1 MKKMERQNFSGNGR
15 ILRYAFCIKID
26 TMRNVVNK
34 SANWIICFLICLC
47 LAGCARSS
55 ETGENSN
62 TEYILSYAENQPEG
76 HPSTKAARYFADLV
90 EERTE
95 DRIRVEVY
103 PEGKLGDELSA
114 IHQVFYGGI
123 DFARVSLATVAE
135 NGSDAE
141 VLMLPYLYSGREHMW
156 KVLDG
161 QIGTGMLSDFTDQG
175 LAGLA
180 WFDGG
185 ARSFYT
191 VGSPVHEPEDLR
203 GLRIR
208 VQDSELMAELVTA
221 LGAEPV
227 KAVYADVYKLLDLD
241 QADGAENNLPSYAA
255 ENHYRLANYYT
266 LDEHSRIP
274 ELLAVSKETMRRLDE
289 KDREVIRQCASEAS
303 AYQRQLW
310 QKYEKDAMD
319 TVEDAGCQI
328 ISLSQEE
335 KQAFKKETASL
346 WKEYFPGKEALIKE
360 IQDAQ

>member
-1 MKKMERQNFSGNGR
+1 
-15 ILRYAFCIKID
+15 
-26 TMRNVVNK
+26 MRNVVNK

-55 ETGENSN
+55 ETGEKPN
-62 TEYILSYAENQPEG
+62 TEYILSYAENQPDG
-76 HPSTKAARYFADLV
+76 HPSTEAANYFADLV
-90 EERTE
+90 EERTGG
-95 DRIRVEVY
+95 RIRIEVH
-103 PEGKLGDELSA
+103 PDGELGDELSA
-114 IHQVFYGGI
+114 FHQVSYGGI

-161 QIGTGMLSDFTDQG
+161 PIGLRMLSDFTNQG
-175 LAGLA
+175 IEGLA

-191 VGSPVHEPEDLR
+191 VDSPVHGPEDLR

-208 VQDSELMAELVTA
+208 VQDSELMAELVAA

-227 KAVYADVYKLLDLD
+227 KAVYADVYKMLDLN

-255 ENHYRLANYYT
+255 ENHYKLAKYYT

-274 ELLAVSKETMRRLDE
+274 ELLAVSKETMKRLDE
-289 KDREVIRQCASEAS
+289 KDREVVRQCASEAS

-310 QKYEKDAMD
+310 QEYEKDALD
-319 TVEDAGCQI
+319 TVKNAGCQI
-328 ISLSQEE
+328 IPLSQEE

>member
-55 ETGENSN
+55 ETGENFN

-95 DRIRVEVY
+95 DRIRVEV
-103 PEGKLGDELSA
+103 
-114 IHQVFYGGI
+114 
-123 DFARVSLATVAE
+123 
-135 NGSDAE
+135 
-141 VLMLPYLYSGREHMW
+141 
-156 KVLDG
+156 
-161 QIGTGMLSDFTDQG
+161 
-175 LAGLA
+175 
-180 WFDGG
+180 
-185 ARSFYT
+185 
-191 VGSPVHEPEDLR
+191 VHEPEDLR

-227 KAVYADVYKLLDLD
+227 KAVYADVYRLLDLD

-274 ELLAVSKETMRRLDE
+274 ELLMVSEETMKHLDE

-335 KQAFKKETASL
+335 KQAFKKETTSL
-346 WKEYFPGKEALIKE
+346 WKEYFPGKEALIKK

>member
-1 MKKMERQNFSGNGR
+1 MKRQNFSGNGR
-15 ILRYAFCIKID
+15 ILRYDFCINID

-55 ETGENSN
+55 EAGEDPN

-76 HPSTKAARYFADLV
+76 HPSTQAANYFAKLV
-90 EERTE
+90 EERTNG
-95 DRIRVEVY
+95 RIRVEVY
-103 PEGKLGDELSA
+103 PDGELGDELSA
-114 IHQVFYGGI
+114 FHQVSYGGI

-135 NGSDAE
+135 KGSDAE
-141 VLMLPYLYSGREHMW
+141 VLMLPYLYQGREHMW

-161 QIGTGMLSDFTDQG
+161 SIGARMLSGFENQG
-175 LAGLA
+175 IQGLA

-191 VGSPVHEPEDLR
+191 VNSPVYGPEDLR

-208 VQDSELMAELVTA
+208 VQDSELMAELVTT

-227 KAVYADVYKLLDLD
+227 KAVYADVYRMLDLG
-241 QADGAENNLPSYAA
+241 QVDGAENNLPSYAA
-255 ENHYRLANYYT
+255 ENHQKLGKYYT

-274 ELLAVSKETMRRLDE
+274 ELLVVSGETMKRLSVEDQE
-289 KDREVIRQCASEAS
+289 LIRQCASETS

-310 QKYEKDAMD
+310 QEYEKQALD
-319 TVEDAGCQI
+319 TVKRAGGEI

-335 KQAFKKETASL
+335 KEAFKKETASL

>member
-1 MKKMERQNFSGNGR
+1 MRRTSRRDILPQRQQD
-15 ILRYAFCIKID
+15 ILQTWWRK
-26 TMRNVVNK
+26 
-34 SANWIICFLICLC
+34 
-47 LAGCARSS
+47 G
-55 ETGENSN
+55 
-62 TEYILSYAENQPEG
+62 P
-76 HPSTKAARYFADLV
+76 
-90 EERTE
+90 E

-114 IHQVFYGGI
+114 IHQVSYGGI

-161 QIGTGMLSDFTDQG
+161 PIGTGMLSDFTDQG
-175 LAGLA
+175 LVGLA

-255 ENHYRLANYYT
+255 ENLIGWQTVTHWITQPGFR
-266 LDEHSRIP
+266 SFWRI
-274 ELLAVSKETMRRLDE
+274 SKKPCGGWMR
-289 KDREVIRQCASEAS
+289 K
-303 AYQRQLW
+303 
-310 QKYEKDAMD
+310 
-319 TVEDAGCQI
+319 T
-328 ISLSQEE
+328 
-335 KQAFKKETASL
+335 
-346 WKEYFPGKEALIKE
+346 GK
-360 IQDAQ
+360 

>member
-55 ETGENSN
+55 ETGESSN
-62 TEYILSYAENQPEG
+62 AEYILSYAE
-76 HPSTKAARYFADLV
+76 
-90 EERTE
+90 
-95 DRIRVEVY
+95 
-103 PEGKLGDELSA
+103 
-114 IHQVFYGGI
+114 IHQVSYGGI

-161 QIGTGMLSDFTDQG
+161 PIGTGMLSDFTDQG
-175 LAGLA
+175 LVGLA

>member
-1 MKKMERQNFSGNGR
+1 
-15 ILRYAFCIKID
+15 
-26 TMRNVVNK
+26 
-34 SANWIICFLICLC
+34 
-47 LAGCARSS
+47 
-55 ETGENSN
+55 
-62 TEYILSYAENQPEG
+62 
-76 HPSTKAARYFADLV
+76 
-90 EERTE
+90 
-95 DRIRVEVY
+95 
-103 PEGKLGDELSA
+103 
-114 IHQVFYGGI
+114 
-123 DFARVSLATVAE
+123 
-135 NGSDAE
+135 
-141 VLMLPYLYSGREHMW
+141 MLPYLYSGREHMW

-161 QIGTGMLSDFTDQG
+161 PIGTGMLSDFTDQG
-175 LAGLA
+175 LVGLA

-191 VGSPVHEPEDLR
+191 VGSPVHRPEDLR

-208 VQDSELMAELVTA
+208 VQDSELMAELVTV

-274 ELLAVSKETMRRLDE
+274 ELLMVSEETMKHLDE

-303 AYQRQLW
+303 SYQRQLW
-310 QKYEKDAMD
+310 QNYEMDAMNM
-319 TVEDAGCQI
+319 VEDAGCQI